1 LNDDNE
7 RSSRL
12 GGDPDDE
19 VPNLKVSYSRSDR
32 RIPRQVLRPL
42 QAFLSTERAG
52 GMVLL
57 AAALLALGW
66 ANSPWAQSYEQVWHT
81 RLAVQL
87 GPWSLG
93 ADLRHWINDGLM
105 TVFFL
110 VVGLEIKR
118 ELVNGELRE
127 RRKAALPVVGA
138 LGGMLLPAVLY
149 ALLTTGTAGFRGWGI
164 PMATDIAFAVGVLS
178 LMGSRAPASM
188 RLFLLALA
196 IVDDIGAIVV
206 IATFY
211 SGPVSFPALGAAATL
226 LLLMTA
232 LQKKHVR
239 SNFVYILLGLGV
251 WLAIS
256 TSGVHPAIAGV
267 ALGLITPTVQFQRPR
282 AVSEEAHRIAD
293 ATVDDPV
300 PPDVDAH
307 HWQRLAKLSHQ
318 TVPPLTRLEDMLH
331 PFTSFAVLPLFAL
344 ANAGV
349 DLRGM
354 SVPGTL
360 SDPISLAVILG
371 LVVGKMAG
379 ITVAAWIGIRLG
391 LASLPDDVS
400 WPQLLA
406 VASLGGIGFTV
417 SLFIASL
424 AFQDPASLAS
434 AKVGILAGSTLA
446 GCLGAGLLFR
456 LRRPR
461 T

>member
-1 LNDDNE
+1 MP
-7 RSSRL
+7 RL
-12 GGDPDDE
+12 TGDE
-19 VPNLKVSYSRSDR
+19 NQVPNLKVSYSRSDR
-32 RIPRQVLRPL
+32 SIPRHVLRPL

-52 GMVLL
+52 GMFLVV
-57 AAALLALGW
+57 AALLALGW
-66 ANSPWAQSYEQVWHT
+66 ANSPWAESYEQVWHT
-81 RLAVQL
+81 RLALQL

-138 LGGMLLPAVLY
+138 LGGMVLPAVLY
-149 ALLTTGTAGFRGWGI
+149 ALFTTGTPGLRGWGI
-164 PMATDIAFAVGVLS
+164 PMATDIAFAVGVLA
-178 LMGSRAPASM
+178 LMGSRVPTSL

-196 IVDDIGAIVV
+196 IVDDIGAIAV
-206 IATFY
+206 IAAFY
-211 SGPVSFPALGAAATL
+211 SGQVSFPALGAAATL

-232 LQKKHVR
+232 LQKKHVM
-239 SNFVYILLGLGV
+239 SNVIYVLLGLAV
-251 WLAIS
+251 WLAIA

-300 PPDVDAH
+300 PPDADAH
-307 HWQRLAKLSHQ
+307 HWLRLAELSRQ

-331 PFTSFAVLPLFAL
+331 PFTSFAVMPLFAL

-349 DLRGM
+349 
-354 SVPGTL
+354 TL
-360 SDPISLAVILG
+360 GGASIPDTISNPISMGVIVG
-371 LVVGKMAG
+371 LVVGKTAG
-379 ITVAAWIGIRLG
+379 ISLAVWIGTKMG
-391 LASLPDDVS
+391 LASLPEGVT
-400 WPQLLA
+400 WTQMLA
-406 VASLGGIGFTV
+406 VSSLGGIGFTV
-417 SLFIASL
+417 SLFIAAL
-424 AFQDPASLAS
+424 AFEDPASLAS
-434 AKVGILAGSTLA
+434 AKVGILAGSALA

-456 LRRPR
+456 LSRAR
-461 T
+461 TQ